1 MNKRSIVRE
10 FFIKHYNPVV
20 TTTDIKTTEDRSQR
34 YNSLQAYYMNLVEE
48 NECSCF
54 SHEWDIV
61 DGLTKNY
68 ESNLKYILQG
78 TAQF

>member
-10 FFIKHYNPVV
+10 FFIKHYNPLVV
-20 TTTDIKTTEDRSQR
+20 TPDVKTTEERSQR

-48 NECSCF
+48 NECACF

-68 ESNLKYILQG
+68 ESNLLFLKHG
-78 TAQF
+78 VVPF